1 MSARISWTV
10 ISSATMDTTVATG
23 TRRPLMQGI
32 PPMTAGSTVIR
43 VNATATGYP
52 GTPNTTGG
60 ITSQP
65 LVSNR

>member
-32 PPMTAGSTVIR
+32 PPDD
-43 VNATATGYP
+43 
-52 GTPNTTGG
+52 GG
-60 ITSQP
+60 VDGDP
-65 LVSNR
+65 RERHCYRLPRHPEHHRWDNEPAAR